1 MYSEWRMYALENLGK
16 HCTLEVYGVKDDL
29 LDDLQF
35 IDQTLRQAAIISGA
49 TILDSVFH
57 QFQPQGIT
65 FILLLA
71 ESHISIHTWPEKG
84 CAAIDIYTCGLSN
97 PETAM
102 WHVIEQFK
110 PKSHSTKSF
119 PRGGYEF

>member
-1 MYSEWRMYALENLGK
+1 LENLGQ
-16 HCTLEVYGVKDDL
+16 HCTFEIYGTKSEL
-29 LDDLQF
+29 LNDLQF
-35 IDQTLRQAAIISGA
+35 INDTLRKAAIICGA

-57 QFQPQGIT
+57 TFDPQGIT
-65 FILLLA
+65 FILLLS

-97 PETAM
+97 PESAM
-102 WHVIEQFK
+102 WYIIEQFK

-119 PRGGYEF
+119 PRGGD

>member
-1 MYSEWRMYALENLGK
+1 MENLGK

-57 QFQPQGIT
+57 KFDPQGIT

-102 WHVIEQFK
+102 WYVIKQFK
-110 PKSHSTKSF
+110 PKTHSTKSF
-119 PRGGYEF
+119 LRGGYEF

>member
-1 MYSEWRMYALENLGK
+1 MYALENLGK

-29 LDDLQF
+29 LNDLDF
-35 IDQTLRQAAIISGA
+35 IDTILRQAAIVSGA

-97 PETAM
+97 PESAM